1 MGRRIL
7 VIEDEPSIAEAIG
20 FILARDGWE
29 VQSHDRGAGALE
41 LIRAARPDLVILDLM
56 LPGRTGL
63 EILRALRA
71 EAETAALPVLMLTA
85 RNQPRDRELAESCGA
100 SRFMS
105 KPFSNTEVLASVRE
119 LVAP

>member
-1 MGRRIL
+1 MGRRVL

-20 FILARDGWE
+20 FLLRRDGWE
-29 VQSHDRGAGALE
+29 VQNHDAGTDALE
-41 LIRAARPDLVILDLM
+41 RIRACRPDLLILDVV

-63 EILRALRA
+63 EILRDLRA
-71 EAETAALPVLMLTA
+71 EPGLAGLPVLMLSA
-85 RNQPRDRELAESCGA
+85 SGQARDRALAESCGA

-105 KPFSNTEVLASVRE
+105 KPFSNAEVLASVRE

>member
-1 MGRRIL
+1 MGRRVL
-7 VIEDEPSIAEAIG
+7 VIEDEASIAEAIG

-29 VQSHDRGAGALE
+29 VARHDRGAGALE
-41 LIRAARPDLVILDLM
+41 LIRASRPDLVILDLM

-71 EAETAALPVLMLTA
+71 EAETAALPVLMLSA
-85 RNQPRDRELAESCGA
+85 RGQLCDRELAASCGA
-100 SRFMS
+100 SRFMA
-105 KPFSNTEVLASVRE
+105 KPFCNTEMLASVRE